1 MKVSESVK
9 KRCDV
14 LSCIPP
20 DFKTAETLF
29 AEQQPTEQ
37 ELMWLA
43 VELADNTFGE
53 YRDMLNENC
62 PRVTPGKVHR
72 DYLYDTILFLL
83 DHEMNP
89 NTVVDEHT
97 TEAENIMA
105 VLRFTDGPDVAART
119 MRLLL
124 EHGGDPNLD
133 VDSLTP
139 LSWMDDELC
148 IDPIWERWC
157 CDHLVQCLMVMQAYG
172 GGWHGTDGKFH
183 RPFSMCEGYR
193 SEIFKE
199 FEKFDYRFGT
209 EKGHLGPI
217 HIFEKATGTVV
228 ADYI

>member
-1 MKVSESVK
+1 
-9 KRCDV
+9 
-14 LSCIPP
+14 
-20 DFKTAETLF
+20 
-29 AEQQPTEQ
+29 
-37 ELMWLA
+37 MWLA

-83 DHEMNP
+83 DHEMDP

-172 GGWHGTDGKFH
+172 GGWHGTDGNSIDHFRCAKGTG
-183 RPFSMCEGYR
+183 PR
-193 SEIFKE
+193 SSRNLKSLIIGSEQKKVTSVRSISLRKQQE
-199 FEKFDYRFGT
+199 QSWQITFEHECPSAGFPAVRLFPQETSTDRSSFP
-209 EKGHLGPI
+209 LGP
-217 HIFEKATGTVV
+217 FP
-228 ADYI
+228 

>member
-9 KRCDV
+9 KMCDV

-183 RPFSMCEGYR
+183 RPFSM
-193 SEIFKE
+193 
-199 FEKFDYRFGT
+199 
-209 EKGHLGPI
+209 
-217 HIFEKATGTVV
+217 
-228 ADYI
+228 